1 MKPMDLPPAIR
12 RGWLDGRYPSQL
24 LTAEASDRRY
34 FRSDHP
40 DTRGWLRVTSS
51 DSAPLAT
58 TEFLQGVGVRVPR
71 LADSKEGVYLVEDL
85 GDRHL
90 AHEPT
95 LTAYREVLQMRQ
107 KLADAHLPNGHANS
121 ELALDEALFLHELA
135 IFRESYLFGWRKR
148 ETAAALQKAAQGNSS
163 GGTSIDQGQL
173 ATAVDPG
180 VQAAQMR
187 KASEIVAAQ
196 AAAGPQCLQ
205 HRDFH
210 SRNVLL
216 PAEGGVALID
226 HQDLRRGP
234 LYYDLASLLTDA
246 YLDLPCLVR
255 DLLQDQ
261 IEAWAPTVG
270 LSPEQAAHHYRWTA
284 LQRVLKALGTFGRLL
299 QAGREEYRHAEL
311 RAVRHAAD
319 LLMDLKLHHDLQ
331 GCEVLLQLWMNA
343 GWTAARPLEF
353 EVKV

>member
-1 MKPMDLPPAIR
+1 MKPMDLPPVIR

-51 DSAPLAT
+51 DSAPVAT

-90 AHEPT
+90 VHEPT
-95 LTAYREVLQMRQ
+95 LMAYQEVLQMHQ
-107 KLADAHLPNGHANS
+107 KLAGAQLPNGHANAG
-121 ELALDEALFLHELA
+121 LALDEALFLRELA
-135 IFRESYLFGWRKR
+135 LFRESYLFGWRKR
-148 ETAAALQKAAQGNSS
+148 ETERDRQKA
-163 GGTSIDQGQL
+163 
-173 ATAVDPG
+173 DPG
-180 VQAAQMR
+180 VQAAQLR
-187 KASEIVAAQ
+187 KACEIVAAQ
-196 AAAGPQCLQ
+196 AAAGPQRLQ

-216 PAEGGVALID
+216 PADGGVALID

-246 YLDLPCLVR
+246 YLDLPCHVR

-261 IEAWAPTVG
+261 IEAWASAAG

-299 QAGREEYRHAEL
+299 LNGREEYRQAEV
-311 RAVRHAAD
+311 RAVRHAAH
-319 LLMDLKLHHDLQ
+319 LLMDLKLNHDLQ

-343 GWTAARPLEF
+343 GWTAARPLAF
-353 EVKV
+353 EASI

>member
-51 DSAPLAT
+51 DSAPVAT

-95 LTAYREVLQMRQ
+95 LVAYQDVLQMRQ
-107 KLADAHLPNGHANS
+107 KLADAQLPGGHAN
-121 ELALDEALFLHELA
+121 ENLALDEALFLRELS

-148 ETAAALQKAAQGNSS
+148 ETEAALQQ
-163 GGTSIDQGQL
+163 
-173 ATAVDPG
+173 VDLG

-187 KASEIVAAQ
+187 KACEIVAAQ

-216 PAEGGVALID
+216 PADGGVALID
-226 HQDLRRGP
+226 HQDLRSGP

-261 IEAWAPTVG
+261 IELWASAASLKPD
-270 LSPEQAAHHYRWTA
+270 QAAHHYRWTA

-299 QAGREEYRHAEL
+299 LAGREEYRAAEQ
-311 RAVRHAAD
+311 RAVRHAAH
-319 LLMDLKLHHDLQ
+319 LLMDLKLDHDLQ
-331 GCEVLLQLWMNA
+331 GCEVLLHLWMNA
-343 GWTAARPLEF
+343 GWTTARPLEF
-353 EVKV
+353 EAKA